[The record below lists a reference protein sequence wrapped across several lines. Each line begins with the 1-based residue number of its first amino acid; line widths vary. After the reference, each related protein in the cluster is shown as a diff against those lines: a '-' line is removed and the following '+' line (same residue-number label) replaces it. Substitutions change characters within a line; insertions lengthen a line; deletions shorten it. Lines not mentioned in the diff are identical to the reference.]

1 MSKVDEKREP
11 MRSEYDISG
20 GTRGKYAAKYA
31 EGTNVVV
38 LDPDV
43 AECFETAEGVNDALR
58 EVAAKRSA
66 SS

>member
-1 MSKVDEKREP
+1 MNKADDKRDS
-11 MRSEYDISG
+11 MRPEYDFSG
-20 GTRGKYAAKYA
+20 GKRGKYASRYT

-43 AECFETAEGVNDALR
+43 AECFKTPEDVNDALR